1 MLTSYLES
9 RKSKAIEKLRNKAAR
24 KDPTYLTEAQAEAD
38 FIDELLAP
46 NFPEVMMKHYMEQSK

>member
-24 KDPTYLTEAQAEAD
+24 RDPTYLTEAQAEAD
-38 FIDELLAP
+38 FIDELLSP
-46 NFPEVMMKHYMEQSK
+46 DFPREMMKQYMEQNK